1 MDSVLSLC
9 NISVGYDGKEILSD
23 VNFALSQGE
32 IAVLIGAN
40 GSGKSTLLKTIAG
53 VSLPLHGTIEIAG
66 APLGTYRRRKL
77 AALLAVVFTDRSGG
91 GDLTVEECVSLG
103 RLPYTGPLR
112 RLDDSDHALIM
123 SAIKAVGL
131 QDKITR
137 KLATLSDG
145 ERQKTMIAR
154 ALAQQSK
161 LIILDEPTAFL
172 DVAGRYEIM
181 ALLRRLAS
189 DGHSIILS
197 THDIAPAIAVADK
210 LLVIDKSVG
219 SLFAGSKSEIIAS
232 GAIDRAFTGS
242 NLKFDPVKGDFTLR
256 FPE

>member
-1 MDSVLSLC
+1 MNSVLSLC

-23 VNFALSQGE
+23 VNFSLSEGE

-53 VSLPLHGTIEIAG
+53 VSQPLYGTIEIDG
-66 APLGTYRRRKL
+66 APLGTYQRRKL
-77 AALLAVVFTDRSGG
+77 AGLLAVVFTDRSGG

-112 RLDDSDHALIM
+112 RLDDSDHTLIT

-131 QDKITR
+131 GDKITR

-172 DVAGRYEIM
+172 DVSGRYDIM

-210 LLVIDKSVG
+210 LLVIDKSAG
-219 SLFAGSKSEIIAS
+219 QLFAGSKAEIITS
-232 GAIDRAFTGS
+232 GAIDRAFNGS
-242 NLKFDPVKGDFTLR
+242 NLRFDDIKGDFTLR
-256 FPE
+256 LPE